1 MLPELPGLVTMRLDA
16 IAFDRDDA
24 IRQCGRALVEAGAAA
39 PAYIDTML
47 DQERSLSTYAGEGVA
62 IPRGTVAGRDL
73 VHHDAVCVIRF
84 PGGVDWGGN
93 RVALCVGVTA
103 REDGHARF
111 FSELGRILLDPDQAE
126 ALRDTADAVEVLGLL
141 QSGGEEAGG

>member
-1 MLPELPGLVTMRLDA
+1 MLPKLPGLVTMRLDA
-16 IAFDRDDA
+16 IASDRDDA

-62 IPRGTVAGRDL
+62 IPRGTVAGKDL

-103 REDGHARF
+103 QENGHPRF
-111 FSELGRILLDPDQAE
+111 FSELARILLDPDQAE
-126 ALRDTADAVEVLGLL
+126 ALRETADAIEVLRLL
-141 QSGGEEAGG
+141 QWEAEEAG